1 MLDHVLDHIPDHI
14 PEHIP
19 DHIPDHIL
27 DHILDNF
34 YYASSVKNMA
44 DSNNDKSCMKPL
56 NERNYPTWKIHMR
69 MCLVK
74 DKLWD
79 IVQGTE
85 TISSTEDEA
94 ARRKFESRRDLALA
108 TIVLGVDQSQLCLL
122 GDPTDPVEVW
132 RKLQNTFQKKSW
144 ANKFRL
150 KKKLFNMKLENG
162 QNLQDHLKVFAEL
175 FEELAIIGDA
185 MEEEERVIILL
196 SSLPDRFSTLV
207 TALEAHEKIPAWE
220 VVTER
225 LLKEERR
232 QRGGPGTSDSS
243 EKLLV
248 SFKRNKKLIK
258 CFECGKEGHIKRQ
271 CRVYEGKLKK
281 ENRTFQAN
289 KAVDARSSSTG
300 ETIMFTSDF
309 AIGNVDCDSWM
320 VDSGATQH
328 MCNKQS
334 EFSSYSDLSS
344 PVRVE
349 IGDGRA
355 LEGIGVGDKEPSK
368 EIECVPGSFPQEEK
382 HEDSEGELELRRSTR
397 NRAAPDR
404 FGGWV

>member
-1 MLDHVLDHIPDHI
+1 
-14 PEHIP
+14 
-19 DHIPDHIL
+19 
-27 DHILDNF
+27 
-34 YYASSVKNMA
+34 
-44 DSNNDKSCMKPL
+44 
-56 NERNYPTWKIHMR
+56 
-69 MCLVK
+69 
-74 DKLWD
+74 
-79 IVQGTE
+79 
-85 TISSTEDEA
+85 
-94 ARRKFESRRDLALA
+94 
-108 TIVLGVDQSQLCLL
+108 
-122 GDPTDPVEVW
+122 
-132 RKLQNTFQKKSW
+132 
-144 ANKFRL
+144 
-150 KKKLFNMKLENG
+150 MKLENG
-162 QNLQDHLKVFAEL
+162 QNLQDHLKVFVEL

-185 MEEEERVIILL
+185 IVEDKRVVILL
-196 SSLPDRFSTLV
+196 SSLPDGFSTLV
-207 TALEAHEKIPAWE
+207 TALEANEKIPAWE

-225 LLKEERR
+225 LLNEERR

-271 CRVYEGKLKK
+271 CRVYEERLKK

-300 ETIMFTSDF
+300 ETMMFTSAF
-309 AIGNVDCDSWM
+309 AIGNVDCNSWI

-355 LEGIGVGDKEPSK
+355 LKGIGVGEVRLKITLPNMQ
-368 EIECVPGSFPQEEK
+368 INLMF
-382 HEDSEGELELRRSTR
+382 LERSAYTK
-397 NRAAPDR
+397 ALLSR
-404 FGGWV
+404 FGMDKANSVATPVDINADLVTTSDEVEDCDIDLYQSAVGSLLY

>member
-1 MLDHVLDHIPDHI
+1 
-14 PEHIP
+14 
-19 DHIPDHIL
+19 
-27 DHILDNF
+27 
-34 YYASSVKNMA
+34 MA
-44 DSNNDKSCMKPL
+44 DSNSGKSCMKPL

-85 TISSTEDEA
+85 TISSTADEA

-108 TIVLGVDQSQLCLL
+108 TIVLGVDQSQLYLL

-132 RKLQNTFQKKSW
+132 GKLQNTFQKKSW

-162 QNLQDHLKVFAEL
+162 QNLQDLKVCVEL

-225 LLKEERR
+225 LLNEDRR

-243 EKLLV
+243 EKIA
-248 SFKRNKKLIK
+248 KLACNLISVTQNA
-258 CFECGKEGHIKRQ
+258 ECGKETHFNKSTCEIVDENNELIVAGHK
-271 CRVYEGKLKK
+271 
-281 ENRTFQAN
+281 
-289 KAVDARSSSTG
+289 
-300 ETIMFTSDF
+300 
-309 AIGNVDCDSWM
+309 
-320 VDSGATQH
+320 
-328 MCNKQS
+328 
-334 EFSSYSDLSS
+334 
-344 PVRVE
+344 
-349 IGDGRA
+349 
-355 LEGIGVGDKEPSK
+355 KEPSK
-368 EIECVPGSFPQEEK
+368 EIECVPWSFSQEEK

>member
-1 MLDHVLDHIPDHI
+1 
-14 PEHIP
+14 
-19 DHIPDHIL
+19 
-27 DHILDNF
+27 
-34 YYASSVKNMA
+34 MA
-44 DSNNDKSCMKPL
+44 DSNSGKSCMKPL
-56 NERNYPTWKIHMR
+56 NERNYPTRKIHMR

-85 TISSTEDEA
+85 TISSTADEA

-108 TIVLGVDQSQLCLL
+108 TIVLGEDQSQLYLL

-162 QNLQDHLKVFAEL
+162 QNLQDHLKVCVEL

-207 TALEAHEKIPAWE
+207 TALEAHEKVPVWE

-225 LLKEERR
+225 LLNEERR
-232 QRGGPGTSDSS
+232 QRGSPGTTNSS

-271 CRVYEGKLKK
+271 CRVYEERLKK

-289 KAVDARSSSTG
+289 KAVDARSSATG
-300 ETIMFTSDF
+300 ETTMFTSAF
-309 AIGNVDCDSWM
+309 SIGNVGCDSWI

-328 MCNKQS
+328 IGTKGYRLCDFDAKRIL
-334 EFSSYSDLSS
+334 LSRDVVFNES
-344 PVRVE
+344 QFMSFE
-349 IGDGRA
+349 N
-355 LEGIGVGDKEPSK
+355 EHSK
-368 EIECVPGSFPQEEK
+368 EIECVPCSFPQVEK

>member
-1 MLDHVLDHIPDHI
+1 
-14 PEHIP
+14 
-19 DHIPDHIL
+19 
-27 DHILDNF
+27 
-34 YYASSVKNMA
+34 MA
-44 DSNNDKSCMKPL
+44 DSYSGKSCMKPL

-69 MCLVK
+69 MCLVN

-85 TISSTEDEA
+85 TISSTADEA

-108 TIVLGVDQSQLCLL
+108 TIVLGVDQSQLYLL

-162 QNLQDHLKVFAEL
+162 QNLQDHIKVFVEL

-196 SSLPDRFSTLV
+196 SSLPERFSTLI

-232 QRGGPGTSDSS
+232 QRGSLGSSDSN

-271 CRVYEGKLKK
+271 CRVYEEGLRK

-300 ETIMFTSDF
+300 ETIMFTSAFPID
-309 AIGNVDCDSWM
+309 NVDCDSWI
-320 VDSGATQH
+320 VNSGGTQH
-328 MCNKQS
+328 MCNKKSQ
-334 EFSSYSDLSS
+334 FSAYSDLSS

-349 IGDGRA
+349 IGNDRVLKGV
-355 LEGIGVGDKEPSK
+355 GVGDVRLKITLPNLQVAFCTK
-368 EIECVPGSFPQEEK
+368 EIDLVCCPSNDMLADIFTKGLSAEKFSRLRRKLGVVLFEK
-382 HEDSEGELELRRSTR
+382 HIQCEKEC
-397 NRAAPDR
+397 
-404 FGGWV
+404 